1 MAGADQ
7 SECMGS
13 YLLEDRKVTSQS
25 FNSTFDSRLTS
36 FTSSR
41 NLRRQLGAEKSTK
54 LMARNGTPR
63 TFPLA
68 QSVGGRALLEMRWGS
83 LYLWAKANK
92 SVSGHAC
99 RTETTIRNAQQYSI
113 ERNLQLKAFVFARAY
128 DSIA

>member
-7 SECMGS
+7 SECMGG

-54 LMARNGTPR
+54 LMAG

-68 QSVGGRALLEMRWGS
+68 QSVGGRALLEMRRGS
-83 LYLWAKANK
+83 L
-92 SVSGHAC
+92 
-99 RTETTIRNAQQYSI
+99 
-113 ERNLQLKAFVFARAY
+113 
-128 DSIA
+128 